1 MRFCYNQRLNEKN
14 LPALKTQAKIKA
26 RLPQTNEKPRWP
38 KHPEQKTPQRTQA
51 AHRSMTLSKTSF
63 PKAERLRRSEEF
75 GNLIRNSRT
84 IRENGVTLYVSQN
97 KSMPQS
103 RLGILVSR
111 RAMKR
116 AVDRNRAKRV
126 IREFFRTHKEK
137 FSSHFDIIVRVID
150 SSNLLER
157 NNLGN
162 ILNRLFVRAKIIH
175 EKNN

>member
-1 MRFCYNQRLNEKN
+1 
-14 LPALKTQAKIKA
+14 
-26 RLPQTNEKPRWP
+26 
-38 KHPEQKTPQRTQA
+38 
-51 AHRSMTLSKTSF
+51 MTLSKTSF

>member
-1 MRFCYNQRLNEKN
+1 
-14 LPALKTQAKIKA
+14 
-26 RLPQTNEKPRWP
+26 
-38 KHPEQKTPQRTQA
+38 
-51 AHRSMTLSKTSF
+51 MTLSKTSF
-63 PKAERLRRSEEF
+63 SKTERLRRSEEF

-97 KSMPQS
+97 ESMPQS

-116 AVDRNRAKRV
+116 VVDRNRAKRV
-126 IREFFRTHKEK
+126 IREFFRAEK
-137 FSSHFDIIVRVID
+137 GNFLEHIDLVVRIVD
-150 SSNLLER
+150 GSNLLER

-162 ILNRLFVRAKIIH
+162 ILNRLFVRAKLTH